1 MERCAGDLKKFIENQ
16 LGSLKDVIDS
26 KAILVQLSVGLS
38 YLHEKGIVHRDL
50 KPENILLNE
59 ISPQVLFK
67 LADFGLS
74 KQQHLTPT
82 GAVEFSNTAPSGTSG
97 YMAPEILKA
106 DGNMEPNFKSD
117 IWALGVIFF
126 YVLSNGQHPFGKSIP
141 MALRDFRDV
150 IIQTTKNL
158 RNIHPLSHDWAAA
171 DLVLQLLQY
180 DPGNR
185 PSSFLII
192 LHPYFSLHNQSTQ
205 LFLAKQLFDLYENKT
220 NFSLRLDGKQLKDW
234 YKSREET
241 SDEDKKSLKDLE
253 DMLTVLVTIISV
265 PLPLPIT

>member
-1 MERCAGDLKKFIENQ
+1 M
-16 LGSLKDVIDS
+16 
-26 KAILVQLSVGLS
+26 
-38 YLHEKGIVHRDL
+38 HRDL
-50 KPENILLNE
+50 KSQNLFFTKRGIL
-59 ISPQVLFK
+59 K
-67 LADFGLS
+67 LGDFGIARVL
-74 KQQHLTPT
+74 
-82 GAVEFSNTAPSGTSG
+82 SNTKSKAKTVVGTPYYLS
-97 YMAPEILKA
+97 PEIIRSEKY
-106 DGNMEPNFKSD
+106 NFKSD

-141 MALRDFRDV
+141 IALRDFRDV